1 MRMDHLCFPLREM
14 QGVFGFCHCPGL
26 RIFSGNC
33 FKLKF
38 AFLLGSASSSP
49 SSGAALDSCLLLLIP
64 VSLLGPGRGV
74 CVCVCVCVYM
84 YMHVCVHGESSGRE
98 RAVHSFSREL
108 EVRKF
113 RKRRKREGK
122 KSCFFSFHSLILLAA
137 FSCVFLP

>member
-49 SSGAALDSCLLLLIP
+49 SSGATLDSCLLLLIP

-74 CVCVCVCVYM
+74 CVCVCVCV